1 MITVWVI
8 KELVYTVNF
17 TVISKQS
24 LFLTM
29 EHNGLIESG
38 SMKIIHNISLHQY
51 IYNTYMY
58 IPKQWIVKNKVFFN
72 NKKKIIYCF

>member
-1 MITVWVI
+1 MFTVWVI
-8 KELVYTVNF
+8 KELVFTVNF

-29 EHNGLIESG
+29 EHNGLMESG

-51 IYNTYMY
+51 IYNIYEVFLILLYILWYKQVFTYFFY
-58 IPKQWIVKNKVFFN
+58 I
-72 NKKKIIYCF
+72 

>member
-8 KELVYTVNF
+8 KELVFTVNF

-29 EHNGLIESG
+29 EHKGLIESG

-51 IYNTYMY
+51 IYH
-58 IPKQWIVKNKVFFN
+58 
-72 NKKKIIYCF
+72 IYKTMDS